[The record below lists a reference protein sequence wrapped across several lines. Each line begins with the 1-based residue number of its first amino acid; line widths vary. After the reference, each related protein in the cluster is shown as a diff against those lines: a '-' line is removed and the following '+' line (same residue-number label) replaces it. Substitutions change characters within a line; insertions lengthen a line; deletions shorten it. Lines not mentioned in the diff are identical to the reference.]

1 MTTVTTTTRAIDETS
16 GQIVLPGQ
24 TAAPDGPIDLTVM
37 FVMHHAF
44 RRDLAALAA
53 AAAVTP
59 VEDRATWRAL
69 QQRWTL
75 FAGILHH
82 HHSGEDGG
90 LWPLLLESV
99 DAAGDADG
107 RAVLEAMSAEHAGID
122 PLLEACAE
130 DFARLAQVA
139 DDDARAT
146 LAVTLAAARDHL
158 ADHLRHEETEA
169 LVLVQRHLTME
180 QWRQMEEE
188 HFKADMPTRE
198 VLRIVG
204 WVLHGLPPH
213 VLERLR
219 SEPST
224 RPMILLGRLW
234 LSRSFARG
242 DRRAMRY
249 VTER

>member
-1 MTTVTTTTRAIDETS
+1 MTTTVATDRIS

-44 RRDLAALAA
+44 RRDLAALAE

-59 VEDRATWRAL
+59 AADRATWRAL
-69 QQRWTL
+69 QQRWAL
-75 FAGILHH
+75 FSWVLHH
-82 HHSGEDGG
+82 HHSGEDSG

-99 DAAGDADG
+99 DAAGDVDG
-107 RAVLEAMSAEHAGID
+107 RATLEAMSAEHAGID

-130 DFARLAQVA
+130 DFATLAEVA
-139 DDDARAT
+139 DEDARAT
-146 LAVTLAAARDHL
+146 LAATLAAAREHL

-169 LVLVQRHLTME
+169 LVLVQRHLTMD
-180 QWRQMEEE
+180 QWHRMEEE
-188 HFKADMPTRE
+188 HFQADMPKRD

-204 WVLHGLPPH
+204 WALHDLPPYA
-213 VLERLR
+213 LARLGAQ
-219 SEPST
+219 PST
-224 RPMILLGRLW
+224 RPMVLLGRLW

-249 VTER
+249 VTGR